1 MDKYSEL
8 LDITKKYGQEHLLK
22 YWDVLDG
29 EGRDKLYASIKSV
42 DFEKSFNALSK
53 TGSGAGEDI
62 SEDDIRPISVI
73 EKPSENTAEYKA
85 YHDKGIEV
93 IKAGGVIAVTMAGGQ
108 GSRLGH
114 EGPKG
119 TFDMG
124 LPTHKSLFEL
134 QVDQLS
140 ELAKKTGAYV
150 HLFIMTSE
158 INHKGTCD
166 FFEENGYFGY
176 PKDKISFFC
185 QNMIPVF
192 DLNGNMML
200 AAKDKVVTAAD
211 GNGGIFSALISGGV
225 LDSEDGKKAEF
236 VYISQI
242 DNCLARLCDPVFI
255 GCALAS
261 GKSCLTKTLMKTGPD
276 EKAGVY
282 CVKNGKPCVIEY
294 TEVSP
299 EMANMSNPDGSFVYG
314 DVNAGI
320 YLFKKSALEKVAGN
334 GLPYHRYIKKV
345 ERLDENG
352 ILFKPEK
359 PDSVKLEMF
368 LFDIFNYIDDVTA
381 FRIKREDEFA
391 PIKNATGIDSPASAR
406 DLYYRRNKI
415 QMNKIAELDGD
426 EMTRVV
432 WQKIKDIVLSSY
444 IDLNTEYYDL
454 GIMSRDSSDDSV
466 TKEAALAIKRLKVG
480 VKCATI
486 TPNAQRVT
494 EYGLKKLWR
503 SPNATIREIL
513 DGTVFRS
520 PVIVKGIDPM
530 VKGWKK
536 PIVIARHAY
545 GDIYAAVETKAE
557 KGSKAFITLKKDDGT
572 STEIPVHDFKD
583 TDGIV
588 LGMHNTDKSIASFAR
603 SCMNYALSVKQDLW
617 FSAKDTVSKTYDHRF
632 KDIFQEIFDN
642 EFKDRFD
649 EAGITYFYTL
659 IDDAVARVVRSEGG
673 FVWACKNYDGDVFS
687 DMLAACFGSL
697 SMMTSVL
704 VSPDGCFEYEA
715 AHGTIPRHYKRYL
728 NGEAT
733 STNPIATLFAWTGA
747 LRKRGELDGNVF
759 LIDFA
764 DRTEKATIELVGS
777 GRMTGDLVKLSS
789 CEDKVTLDLDGFLSE
804 VAENIYK

>member
-1 MDKYSEL
+1 MDKFIEL
-8 LDITKKYGQEHLLK
+8 KTITEKYGQQHLLK
-22 YWDVLDG
+22 YWDVLG
-29 EGRDKLYASIKSV
+29 EEGKDKLYKSIKSI
-42 DFEKSFNALSK
+42 DFEKSFAAPSK
-53 TGSGAGEDI
+53 TGADQDAEV
-62 SEDDIRPISVI
+62 SVSDL
-73 EKPSENTAEYKA
+73 KP
-85 YHDKGIEV
+85 IEV
-93 IKAGGVIAVTMAGGQ
+93 IERPEYGSSEYDLYFNKGVEVIKRGGVICVSMAGGQ

-140 ELAKKTGAYV
+140 TIHKKFGAYI
-150 HLFIMTSE
+150 HLYVMTSE
-158 INHKGTCD
+158 INHEKTLE

-176 PKDKISFFC
+176 PKDKITLFC

-192 DLNGNMML
+192 DMNGSMML
-200 AAKDKVVTAAD
+200 AEKDKVVTAAD

-225 LDSEDGKKAEF
+225 LDSEDGRKADYVF
-236 VYISQI
+236 IDQI
-242 DNCLARLCDPVFI
+242 DNCLVELCDPVFI
-255 GCALAS
+255 GCS
-261 GKSCLTKTLMKTGPD
+261 EVTGKSCLTKTLMKAGPD

-294 TEVSP
+294 SEVTP
-299 EMANMSNPDGSFVYG
+299 EMANMKNADGTYTYG

-320 YLFKKSALEKVAGN
+320 YVFKKSILEKVAGS

-352 ILFKPEK
+352 NTFKPEK
-359 PDSVKLEMF
+359 PDSIKLEMF
-368 LFDIFNYIDDVTA
+368 LFDIFSYIDDVTA

-391 PIKNATGIDSPASAR
+391 PIKNATGVDSPATAR
-406 DLYYRRNKI
+406 NLFYRKYRI
-415 QMNKIAELDGD
+415 QMDKIAELDGD

-432 WQKIKDIVLSSY
+432 WEKIKEKVLLPF

-454 GIMSRDSSDDSV
+454 GLVNRDKTDDQV
-466 TKEAALAIKRLKVG
+466 TKDASYAIKRLKVG

-486 TPNAQRVT
+486 TPNAQRLT
-494 EYGLKKLWR
+494 EYDLKKLWR

-520 PVIVKGIDPM
+520 PIIVNGISPL
-530 VKGWKK
+530 VSGWKK
-536 PIVIARHAY
+536 PIIIARHAY
-545 GDIYAAVETKAE
+545 GDIYAAKEVKVE
-557 KGSKAFITLKKDDGT
+557 KGAKASIKITSADG
-572 STEIPVHDFKD
+572 SITETDIHDFSRSS
-583 TDGIV
+583 GIV
-588 LGMHNTDKSIASFAR
+588 MGMHNEDGSIRSFAR
-603 SCMNYALSVKQDLW
+603 SCMGFSLSCGMDLW

-632 KDIFQEIFDN
+632 KDIFQEVYDN
-642 EFKDRFD
+642 EYK
-649 EAGITYFYTL
+649 EAFEKAGLTYFYTL

-673 FVWACKNYDGDVFS
+673 FVWATKNYDGDVFS

-728 NGEAT
+728 NGEPT

-747 LRKRGELDGNVF
+747 LRKRGELDGNVY

-764 DRTEKATIELVGS
+764 DRTEKATIDLVGS
-777 GRMTGDLVKLSS
+777 GMMTGDLVKLSS
-789 CEDKVTLDLDGFLSE
+789 CEEKTTLDLDSFLEE
-804 VAENIYK
+804 VAKRIYD